1 MTKTPAYPTSFF
13 VAHKLFDFDGL
24 KTWGDILDG
33 PIDDDD
39 ALIEA
44 VLESFRDELPGF
56 DTLRVWWITPD
67 MPAADY
73 SRWAIDTAIDEMVA
87 PNE

>member
-1 MTKTPAYPTSFF
+1 MSAAPKYPDSFF
-13 VAHKLFDFDGL
+13 VAHKLFDLDSG

-33 PIDDDD
+33 PIDGVD

-44 VLESFRDELPGF
+44 VLESFRDEAPSL

-73 SRWAIDTAIDEMVA
+73 SRLAIDTAIDEMEA
-87 PNE
+87 PE